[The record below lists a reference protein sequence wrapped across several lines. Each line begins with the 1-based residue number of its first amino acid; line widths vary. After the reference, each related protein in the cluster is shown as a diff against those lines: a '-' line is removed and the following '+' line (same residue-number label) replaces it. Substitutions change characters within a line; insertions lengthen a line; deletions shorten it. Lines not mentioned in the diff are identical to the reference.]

1 VFASH
6 VKDVLFIT
14 LAVCCAVLRCAWLDG
29 LWSPQ
34 FKIYVLVGEPGAG
47 KTTAALHLVAHDLVR
62 RGVVRS
68 YEEGLREAARRLQ
81 LSSSLE
87 ELLEYI
93 RDFVM
98 SRDRDWLIIDDAAMD
113 YHYVADPAAWSRVMD
128 VFKIARAAVAQRGII
143 FTTASLEFLSL
154 RLRHAAVVHYV
165 KRGDMHYTTRLL
177 DGRCSIF
184 ETEEKERYV
193 AVVRLA
199 TSLVGTIDYRRWH
212 RVRKATRW
220 RLAGLIPVA
229 PQFAMPAEV
238 EEAHIERRIA
248 RAVNAIDEALERLRR
263 KRQNKADE
271 D

>member
-1 VFASH
+1 MG
-6 VKDVLFIT
+6 VLLIT
-14 LAVCCAVLRCAWLDG
+14 WTVYSAMYKCAWLDG

-34 FKIYVLVGEPGAG
+34 FKIYVFVGEPGAG

-62 RGVVRS
+62 RGEAES

-143 FTTASLEFLSL
+143 FTTTALEFLSL
-154 RLRHAAVVHYV
+154 RLRHAAAVYYV
-165 KRGDMHYTTRLL
+165 KRGDMHYTTLVL
-177 DGRCSIF
+177 DDRCHIL
-184 ETEEKERYV
+184 EANKKERHV
-193 AVVRLA
+193 AVVRVA
-199 TSLVGTIDYRRWH
+199 TSLVGTIDYERWH
-212 RVRKATRW
+212 KVRKVTRW
-220 RLAGLIPVA
+220 RLAGLIPVS

-248 RAVNAIDEALERLRR
+248 RAVNAINEALERLRR
-263 KRQNKADE
+263 KRQRELKGGE
-271 D
+271 GG